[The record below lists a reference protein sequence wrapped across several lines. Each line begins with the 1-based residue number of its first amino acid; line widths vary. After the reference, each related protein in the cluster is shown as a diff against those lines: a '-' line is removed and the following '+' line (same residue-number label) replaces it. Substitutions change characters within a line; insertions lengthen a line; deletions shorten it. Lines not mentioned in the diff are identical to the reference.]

1 MNCPLRFL
9 ALRGNEHFQF
19 PGISD
24 RFAEIVVFVSFRL
37 LPRVFIKWFVNYVS
51 PLEKNENWK
60 TGAEKV
66 TGEFALPLLVK
77 WHPLGQ
83 AQRAPRPI
91 VETGDIISVIDQR
104 VNSRVT
110 AFISACCTSMNS
122 DEREFVR
129 ATSSPP
135 IPVPAG
141 IASE

>member
-1 MNCPLRFL
+1 MKFEK
-9 ALRGNEHFQF
+9 RGRK
-19 PGISD
+19 GD
-24 RFAEIVVFVSFRL
+24 RGGDVTITREMASFR
-37 LPRVFIKWFVNYVS
+37 
-51 PLEKNENWK
+51 
-60 TGAEKV
+60 
-66 TGEFALPLLVK
+66 
-77 WHPLGQ
+77 Q
-83 AQRAPRPI
+83 ARRAPRPI

-110 AFISACCTSMNS
+110 AFISRLLERKS

>member
-1 MNCPLRFL
+1 M
-9 ALRGNEHFQF
+9 
-19 PGISD
+19 
-24 RFAEIVVFVSFRL
+24 
-37 LPRVFIKWFVNYVS
+37 
-51 PLEKNENWK
+51 
-60 TGAEKV
+60 
-66 TGEFALPLLVK
+66 TGEFALPPLKK

-110 AFISACCTSMNS
+110 AFISRLLERKS
-122 DEREFVR
+122 DERDFVR

-141 IASE
+141 IALNNNYVMQILSYYL